1 MDLGLEND
9 EVGGSVIEED
19 EREEDCHAGSVG
31 HVVTTTHHVTSLT
44 DLGNAPPL
52 VDLPCDEVLCPN
64 RTFHGFGQAKFPY
77 GDLVIDLYQF
87 TLLPQLHLKMMLGL
101 KVFKIN

>member
-19 EREEDCHAGSVG
+19 EREDDCHAGSVG

-52 VDLPCDEVLCPN
+52 VDLPCDEVLCPTLN
-64 RTFHGFGQAKFPY
+64 TERFTDFGKLNF
-77 GDLVIDLYQF
+77 LIVVWL
-87 TLLPQLHLKMMLGL
+87 
-101 KVFKIN
+101 